1 MGHRHLSARSAPES
15 GDLRRFRRRGRAG
28 QLILVNRTIVY
39 DIVEQM
45 LDDVD
50 AEHHY
55 NSTLDVAW
63 LRKPYPQEVTT
74 TAMVSGDRDLV
85 PEDLPRLKRVLGAVA
100 GDWELASIAWVAR
113 HNNVRC
119 VILRSVSDVVGEGG
133 QRGLREHR
141 SLRRGCANRPRP
153 ADRRPACL
161 VAVRGGF
168 LSEEDLE
175 AVISRQVRSFSSLRQ
190 FSISSSGSTIQACF
204 RHAAARRS

>member
-1 MGHRHLSARSAPES
+1 M
-15 GDLRRFRRRGRAG
+15 
-28 QLILVNRTIVY
+28 ILVNRTIVY

-50 AEHHY
+50 AEDHY

-85 PEDLPRLKRVLGAVA
+85 PEDLPRLKRVFGAVA
-100 GDWELASIAWVAR
+100 GDWESASIAWVAR

-133 QRGLREHR
+133 SEAYGNIAHFEEGARIVLGRLIDDLPAWLR
-141 SLRRGCANRPRP
+141 CAG
-153 ADRRPACL
+153 
-161 VAVRGGF
+161 V
-168 LSEEDLE
+168 S
-175 AVISRQVRSFSSLRQ
+175 
-190 FSISSSGSTIQACF
+190 
-204 RHAAARRS
+204 